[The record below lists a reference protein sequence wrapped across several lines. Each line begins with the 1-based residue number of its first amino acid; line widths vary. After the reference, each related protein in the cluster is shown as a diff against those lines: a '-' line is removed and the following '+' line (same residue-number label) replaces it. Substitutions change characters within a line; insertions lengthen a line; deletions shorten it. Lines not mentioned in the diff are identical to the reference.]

1 MTVTIFTNIMTH
13 FQSAI
18 ESFLAVAVQRT
29 ISAMLPV
36 VTTCLGIYFILYAW
50 AGIRGKVQDWGNDMV
65 FRTIKIT
72 LILSIGF
79 SVSGYGQYVLNPVLH
94 LPSDLTSAVTG
105 QTADSVAG
113 PSILDQQ
120 LGQAWSLG
128 HNAMSS
134 GSLLT
139 SNGISFYLTGILYY
153 VAGTIMTAY
162 AAYLI
167 LLSRGMLTVLLAFG
181 PIFIGCLIFDVTKR
195 FFDAWLGLIVNY
207 IFVNVFAVT
216 VLSLTFVAFQDY
228 MNKMTPD
235 SGLGAAL
242 GLLVVAIIDVLVIM
256 GVPQVASS
264 LAGGAPVATGFG
276 NWIVSAATGGASR
289 ILAQKAGLG
298 SRWLGGKAAAGAKA
312 GATAAARA
320 ATSRFRMNSV
330 KGL

>member
-1 MTVTIFTNIMTH
+1 M
-13 FQSAI
+13 
-18 ESFLAVAVQRT
+18 
-29 ISAMLPV
+29 
-36 VTTCLGIYFILYAW
+36 
-50 AGIRGKVQDWGNDMV
+50 
-65 FRTIKIT
+65 
-72 LILSIGF
+72 
-79 SVSGYGQYVLNPVLH
+79 
-94 LPSDLTSAVTG
+94 
-105 QTADSVAG
+105 
-113 PSILDQQ
+113 
-120 LGQAWSLG
+120 
-128 HNAMSS
+128 
-134 GSLLT
+134 
-139 SNGISFYLTGILYY
+139 
-153 VAGTIMTAY
+153 
-162 AAYLI
+162 
-167 LLSRGMLTVLLAFG
+167 
-181 PIFIGCLIFDVTKR
+181 GCLIFDVTKR

>member
-1 MTVTIFTNIMTH
+1 MTVTIYANIMTH

-18 ESFLAVAVQRT
+18 ESFLAIAVQRT

-65 FRTIKIT
+65 ARTIKLV

-79 SVSGYGQYVLNPVLH
+79 SVAGYGTYVLNPVLN
-94 LPSDLTSAVTG
+94 LPNDLASVVTG

-113 PSILDQQ
+113 PNILDQQ

-153 VAGTIMTAY
+153 LAGTIMTTY

-181 PIFIGCLIFDVTKR
+181 PIFIGCLIFDATKR
-195 FFDAWLGLIVNY
+195 FFDGWLGLIVNY

-242 GLLVVAIIDVLVIM
+242 GLLVIAIIDVLVIM

-264 LAGGAPVATGFG
+264 LAGGSAVGTGFG
-276 NWIVSAATGGASR
+276 NWVVSTATGGASR
-289 ILAQKAGLG
+289 VLAGKLAQGAK
-298 SRWLGGKAAAGAKA
+298 WTGGKTAAGATA
-312 GATAAARA
+312 GARAAARA
-320 ATSRFRMNSV
+320 ATSRFRTNSV